1 MSTTSFEGPMYYD
14 PNSENEVE
22 VPLPS
27 EPRVSLASNVIVQPP
42 LTRRGYGPALVLLM
56 PNIPDAP
63 PIGDATPTTEQIDPE
78 PVQKWAEEG
87 FAVLAVFASKGGAG
101 EWSVEQALEKGLP
114 ELKKWEDVND
124 LDVVK
129 DKAAMI
135 VYDHSLL
142 PEDFFTSSPLIRVL
156 VIYGP
161 EELETVKPHSTI
173 PTLLNVCTPAPSAPA
188 ISVSAPH
195 KVYVYEDQ
203 ADHYYSFP
211 GGPGYNH
218 HHADISHAR
227 SLSWIKKKMD
237 GPWFDLEAIWEE
249 HTGHEFFTRSVAK
262 TMGTMVAQPY
272 VNHIPTITGG
282 VGRRDLTNFYRDHF
296 IFSNPRDTV
305 QTMVSRCVGLDRV
318 AEEFTF
324 SFTHDQ
330 PVDWLLPGV
339 PPTGKKIE
347 VPMNAF
353 VSIRGDRLYHEHI
366 SWDQATAY
374 RQVGL
379 LSTHVPFK
387 NADMPEEK
395 LLRLPTSDGNDAA
408 KMLMAVGAVKSNEMM
423 KWGLSA

>member
-1 MSTTSFEGPMYYD
+1 MSTASFEGPMHYD
-14 PNSENEVE
+14 PTSEHEQE

-27 EPRVSLASNVIVQPP
+27 APRIPIAPNVLIQPP
-42 LTRRGYGPALVLLM
+42 LTRRGYGPPLVLLL
-56 PNIPDAP
+56 PNIPNPP
-63 PIGDATPTTEQIDPE
+63 PIGEATPTTEQIDPE

-87 FAVLAVFASKGGAG
+87 FTILAIFASKGDQDEWSMLKALEEGLPRLG
-101 EWSVEQALEKGLP
+101 EWEDKG
-114 ELKKWEDVND
+114 D

-135 VYDHSLL
+135 VYDHSILST
-142 PEDFFTSSPLIRVL
+142 DFFTVTLPIQAL
-156 VIYGP
+156 VIYGSDT
-161 EELETVKPHSTI
+161 LETVKTHKTI
-173 PTLLNVCTPAPSAPA
+173 PTLIHVCTPSSRPTTLPIPS
-188 ISVSAPH
+188 PH
-195 KVYVYEDQ
+195 KSYSYVDQ
-203 ADHYYSFP
+203 SDHHFSFP

-227 SLSWIKKKMD
+227 SLSWIKKRMD

-272 VNHIPTITGG
+272 VNHVPTITGG
-282 VGRRDLTNFYRDHF
+282 VGRRDLTAFYRDHF

-305 QTMVSRCVGLDRV
+305 QTMVSRCVGLDRI

-330 PVDWLLPGV
+330 MVDWLLPGV
-339 PPTGKKIE
+339 PPTGKQINI
-347 VPMNAF
+347 PMNAF

-379 LSTHVPFK
+379 LSSHVQFR
-387 NADMPEEK
+387 NAEMSGQ
-395 LLRLPTSDGNDAA
+395 LRLPTSDGNDAA
-408 KMLMAVGAVKSNEMM
+408 NMLMTVGAVQSNQMM
-423 KWGLSA
+423 SWGLEG